1 MPGPGDT
8 PAPRRRAAPR
18 GRKRAVVVSAAL
30 HVVALAAVLTL
41 RADPPRE
48 PEPPVFAAL
57 EPPPSPAAPPEPKR
71 QAATPAP
78 STAPAAAGSPSP
90 APPSPAPPVRA
101 RVAVQ
106 RPAPTTLAVS
116 GTAKPE
122 AEGAG
127 DGVSEGEVAGA
138 ARAGGGSGRGCDMV
152 ARLEA
157 ALRKDGR
164 VQAAIAS
171 RGAAGRAVRV
181 WNGDWTESPG
191 QEGRGLA
198 AVREALLWEVGF
210 APEACRREPMR
221 GLVLLSLGEGP
232 GAGRVVLGAADWRWS
247 DMLTARGVGG
257 R

>member
-1 MPGPGDT
+1 MRK
-8 PAPRRRAAPR
+8 RRRAL
-18 GRKRAVVVSAAL
+18 AVGVSAGL
-30 HVVALAAVLTL
+30 HVAALVGVLTL
-41 RADPPRE
+41 HADPPRE
-48 PEPPVFAAL
+48 PRAPVMAELGPFPRPLAQ
-57 EPPPSPAAPPEPKR
+57 PEPTREK
-71 QAATPAP
+71 ATPAP
-78 STAPAAAGSPSP
+78 SVAPAAAGSPSP

-101 RVAVQ
+101 RRAVE
-106 RPAPTTLAVS
+106 RPAPAPLATS
-116 GTAKPE
+116 GTDAPE
-122 AEGAG
+122 AQGAG
-127 DGVSEGEVAGA
+127 DGVGEGEVAGA

-157 ALRKDGR
+157 ALRKDAR
-164 VQAAIAS
+164 VRAALSA
-171 RGAAGRAVRV
+171 RAADGRAVRV

-247 DMLTARGVGG
+247 DMLTPRGVSG